1 MKKFFPVL
9 QYINLPNSFTTLG
22 LVFGIAACYFLI
34 EGSLRGIFICL
45 FFASLMD
52 LIDGFFAEKFNQ
64 RTLFGQY
71 ADALVD
77 FFICCIMP
85 VLIVYTFLGSGILLI
100 SSVAFFC
107 ICGLWRLAYFNV
119 VADEKR
125 DYYTGLPVPGAMLIA
140 MMTVWATVYYDLP
153 VWISIVVF
161 YLVGLFM
168 VSFIKLVKYAIWQK
182 LMWVVCLVFVLIV
195 VVS

>member
-1 MKKFFPVL
+1 
-9 QYINLPNSFTTLG
+9 
-22 LVFGIAACYFLI
+22 
-34 EGSLRGIFICL
+34 
-45 FFASLMD
+45 MD

-100 SSVAFFC
+100 SSVTFFC

-125 DYYTGLPVPGAMLIA
+125 DYYTGLPVPGAMMLA
-140 MMTVWATVYYDLP
+140 MMTVWATVHYDLP
-153 VWISIVVF
+153 IWISIVVF

-168 VSFIKLVKYAIWQK
+168 VSYIKLVKYAIWQK
-182 LMWVVCLVFVLIV
+182 LMWAVCLVFVLV
-195 VVS
+195 VVIS